1 MAALPNALI
10 MTSNVP
16 DTAEIG
22 TTIGYVSA
30 DFFGGTGTYSIVW
43 SSVNVIRSVPV
54 SNPGYGY
61 NDGPFAINPT
71 SGVMYVNGALN
82 SAVHPFI
89 WMWVEAKNTA
99 NQLQVCGKVEVTV
112 REGSYPLITS
122 AEFSPATFFE
132 DGGTTTL
139 TVALSR
145 TSAEPITVDLY
156 FSGTAT
162 EDTDYTSPAQL
173 TFPAGQASGS
183 ITLQGV
189 ADTVFEGDE
198 TIIVN
203 IVGLPTGTGYTPA
216 TATIVQPP
224 AVSGYQLLGG
234 GPMRSFMLSGG
245 LLR

>member
-1 MAALPNALI
+1 MAALANALI

-30 DFFGGTGTYSIVW
+30 NFFGGTGTYSVVW
-43 SSVNVIRSVPV
+43 SSVNAIRSYPA

-61 NDGPFAINPT
+61 NDGPFEVNPT

-99 NQLQVCGKVEVTV
+99 NQLQVCGRVEVTI
-112 REGSYPLITS
+112 REGSSPIITS

-139 TVALSR
+139 TVHLSR
-145 TSAEPITVDLY
+145 TSSSPITVDLY
-156 FSGTAT
+156 FTGTAT
-162 EDTDYTSPAQL
+162 EAVDYTSPAQL
-173 TFPAGQASGS
+173 TFPAGQASAS
-183 ITLQGV
+183 IILQGV
-189 ADTVFEGDE
+189 ADTIFEGDE

-216 TATIVQPP
+216 TATIIQPNI
-224 AVSGYQLLGG
+224 SGYQLLGG